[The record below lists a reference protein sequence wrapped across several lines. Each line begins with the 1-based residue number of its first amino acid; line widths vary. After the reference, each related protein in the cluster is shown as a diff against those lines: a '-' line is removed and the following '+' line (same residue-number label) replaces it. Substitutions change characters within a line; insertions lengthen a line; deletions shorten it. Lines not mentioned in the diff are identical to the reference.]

1 MVKKRMAMRMVT
13 IFVAL
18 IVCGMFFPD
27 PVRGDENLSSDIGYV
42 NDEGYIVVEF
52 EDLQLDEPST
62 VPVVISNDSAYELR
76 LILLF
81 NQDADCNF
89 QYDGPYIQTLA
100 PGDPLNVDFT
110 YTPSDEEVCTA
121 ELQIMYSGSPSGVV
135 VMKLIGDL
143 EIQEKPN
150 YIVIGDFHTGVLDR
164 ADEDGE
170 YISDMISECQE
181 TAHNNG
187 HAVRCISRFTKH
199 LTWHGILSRDERQ
212 ALLKASWKAAMSN
225 IIKEMKTAKRS
236 GRRDHRSS
244 RLWWRDFHHH
254 WRH

>member
-18 IVCGMFFPD
+18 IVCGMFFPN
-27 PVRGDENLSSDIGYV
+27 PARGDENLSSDIGYV

-62 VPVVISNDSAYELR
+62 VPVVISNDSAYDLR

-110 YTPSDEEVCTA
+110 YTPSDEDVCTA

-135 VMKLIGDL
+135 VMKLIGEL
-143 EIQEKPN
+143 EIKEEPQ
-150 YIVIGDFHTGVLDR
+150 YIIIGGLNTGVEDR
-164 ADEDGE
+164 KDEDGE
-170 YISDMISECQE
+170 YISDRFRRCEEDAYNPGRM
-181 TAHNNG
+181 
-187 HAVRCISRFTKH
+187 VRCI
-199 LTWHGILSRDERQ
+199 TWNAKQ
-212 ALLKASWKAAMSN
+212 LKWNATISSKENRTIRTTAVKAAIHQ
-225 IIKEMKTAKRS
+225 IIDKMKKAKRS
-236 GRRDHRSS
+236 GRRGRKGRFLSS
-244 RLWWRDFHHH
+244 RHWHH
-254 WRH
+254 